1 MVWVILLNE
10 FSKIYPSWFLN
21 LTKWLEIPGMPLV
34 WFGLAS
40 SSSIVWRCWL
50 RWFLKS
56 LPTLSIAWNLK
67 ILIKLMQHI
76 SFKDLLWKRETK
88 KRDPKKVFDFD
99 GIGLFLWHYYSV
111 SDNPTLTYS
120 NVQSNLVHHRNFT
133 ELFAEMR
140 GKGFHS
146 LTVCVV
152 GCTLF
157 KIHLSAGW
165 NLFIGSSTEVT
176 FP

>member
-1 MVWVILLNE
+1 MVFSSLVCGICTIWSYSSQCWDVRRLQEVWWFWQKIVKFVVWVILLNE

-88 KRDPKKVFDFD
+88 KRDPKKVFDLD
-99 GIGLFLWHYYSV
+99 GIGLFLWHYYSI

-120 NVQSNLVHHRNFT
+120 NVQ
-133 ELFAEMR
+133 
-140 GKGFHS
+140 
-146 LTVCVV
+146 
-152 GCTLF
+152 
-157 KIHLSAGW
+157 
-165 NLFIGSSTEVT
+165 
-176 FP
+176 